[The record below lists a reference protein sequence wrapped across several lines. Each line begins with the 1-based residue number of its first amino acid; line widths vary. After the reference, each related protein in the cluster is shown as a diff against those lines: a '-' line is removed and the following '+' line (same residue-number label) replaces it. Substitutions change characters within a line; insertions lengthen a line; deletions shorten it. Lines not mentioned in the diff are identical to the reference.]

1 MSGSL
6 NFSVLLDVARA
17 KGYTDFDDIMFYAN
31 EMENLLSKKR
41 EANKP
46 KK

>member
-6 NFSVLLDVARA
+6 SYSVLLDVARA
-17 KGYTDFDDIMFYAN
+17 KGYDDFDDILHYAN
-31 EMENLLSKKR
+31 TMESLLSKKR